1 MHLLTLLPFFSSLFC
16 FGIALFAFIRDRSS
30 FTHRMFALGMLI
42 LSLEMALAGMSFQ
55 SNSLSELIGWQKLQ
69 MIATAF
75 LPGVWFV
82 FSSVF
87 VRANYREFLKKW
99 RWAIISAFLVP
110 ILLTTVLKGYVFIE
124 EQSYLETSAWS
135 LRLGWTGYG
144 MQLVFLLCAVFIL
157 MNLERTFRTSA
168 GAIRWRIKFI
178 VLGVGSFFAFRIYSS
193 SQALLYSSIGDSLQL
208 FDAASVWIIGVLM
221 IIGLIRMRMMKA
233 DLYFSQTFLY
243 HSFVIL
249 IVGIYL
255 LSVGLLSKILSHF
268 NISHH
273 LPIEALLIFLALAG
287 LTIAVLSDEMRLR
300 IRRFVIRHFKK
311 PQYDYRETWKE
322 FTERTSFSIDI
333 YHYCDKVVKWI
344 AGIFNVSSVT
354 IWLLN
359 ERKDRLIIGG
369 STALLQEKA
378 EQILGDKEFILK
390 WIAFVKGQKDLI
402 DFGSHQATGLEGMEW
417 PKMSFLTE
425 GKIRYGVSLMVED
438 DLIGILTLNDR
449 MKQEPFSI
457 ENVELLKTVATQA
470 AGNLLNYKLAEDLR
484 KAKEME
490 AFQTMSTFV
499 VHDLKNMASTLSLT
513 LQNLPIHFDNHE
525 FRKDAFRM
533 IGESVSRINHLTGH
547 LSALSHR
554 IELKKV
560 NGNLNELV
568 ESSLDCLNGDNNIFV
583 SKDLQPIPNLMID
596 SDQLRKVLINLIL
609 NAKEALGSS
618 GEIRVATELADGWV
632 TVSVKDNGC
641 GMSKEFIDKSLF
653 RPFKTTKKQG
663 MGIGLFQSKMIVEAH
678 SGRIEVESEEGKGSV
693 FRVMLPLKTE

>member
-30 FTHRMFALGMLI
+30 FIHRMFAVGMLF
-42 LSLEMALAGMSFQ
+42 LSLEMVLAGMSFR
-55 SNSLSELIGWQKLQ
+55 SDFLSELIGWQELQ

-82 FSSVF
+82 FSLAF
-87 VRANYREFLKKW
+87 VRANYIEFLKKW

-110 ILLTTVLKGYVFIE
+110 ILLTTALKSHIFIE
-124 EQSYLETSAWS
+124 ERSYLETSAWS
-135 LRLGWTGYG
+135 LRLGWTGYS

-193 SQALLYSSIGDSLQL
+193 SQGLLYSSIGDSLQL
-208 FDAASVWIIGVLM
+208 FNAASVWITGVLM

-243 HSFVIL
+243 QSFIIL

-255 LSVGLLSKILSHF
+255 LSVGLLSKILNHF
-268 NISHH
+268 DITHH

-287 LTIAVLSDEMRLR
+287 LTIAVLSDEMRR
-300 IRRFVIRHFKK
+300 RMRRFVIHHFKK
-311 PQYDYRETWKE
+311 PQYDYRETWRG
-322 FTERTSFSIDI
+322 FTERTSSSIDI

-378 EQILGDKEFILK
+378 ERIWGDKEFIQK
-390 WIAFVKGQKDLI
+390 WIAFMKGQKDLF
-402 DFGSHQATGLEGMEW
+402 DFGSHPATSLEGMEW
-417 PKMSFLTE
+417 LKLSFLTE
-425 GKIRYGVSLMVED
+425 GRIRYGVSLMVED
-438 DLIGILTLNDR
+438 DLIGILTLNDG

-457 ENVELLKTVATQA
+457 EDGELLKTVSTQT
-470 AGNLLNYKLAEDLR
+470 AGNLLNYKLGEDLR

-490 AFQTMSTFV
+490 AFQAMSTFV
-499 VHDLKNMASTLSLT
+499 VHDLKNLASTLSLT
-513 LQNLPIHFDNHE
+513 MQNLPAHVENLE
-525 FRKDAFRM
+525 FRKDAFR
-533 IGESVSRINHLTGH
+533 IISESVNKMNRMCGH
-547 LSALSHR
+547 LSVLSQR
-554 IELKKV
+554 IEIRKAET
-560 NGNLNELV
+560 NLNELID
-568 ESSLDCLNGDNNIFV
+568 SSLECLNGSNNVFI
-583 SKDLQPIPNLMID
+583 SKDLQPIPKLTID
-596 SDQLRKVLINLIL
+596 SKQIQKVLTNLIL
-609 NAKEALGSS
+609 NAKEALGSR
-618 GEIRVATELADGWV
+618 GEIRVATELSDGWV
-632 TVSVKDNGC
+632 TVTVRDNGC
-641 GMSKEFIDKSLF
+641 GMSKEFIEKSLF